1 MSYHCEGSAEAISS
15 TDRNRREIMKY
26 RPVISLIYEGVLPFH
41 REPPQIYCH
50 SGGIINE
57 ARFAKADE
65 AVFLCGVCVVD
76 IKMVTNQT
84 DQLNT
89 SFSVV
94 L

>member
-15 TDRNRREIMKY
+15 TDRNRREIVKY

-57 ARFAKADE
+57 AQFAKADD
-65 AVFLCGVCVVD
+65 AVSLCVCVCVGG
-76 IKMVTNQT
+76 
-84 DQLNT
+84 LC
-89 SFSVV
+89 
-94 L
+94 